1 MKLVRAIDL
10 KNPHDVPAHYD
21 MKSLDIHG
29 MEPEGFHNILILGLS
44 QFMPGGGAEKGE
56 IKADVIY
63 YMLEGEM
70 TIRNAQGETIIS
82 AGDSVRFEKAE
93 VREIVNR
100 GTTTAKMLVI
110 AGIPQANP
118 PA

>member
-1 MKLVRAIDL
+1 MKLVRAAEL
-10 KNPHDVPAHYD
+10 KNAHYD

-44 QFMPGGGAEKGE
+44 QFLPGGGAKQGE

-70 TIRNAQGETIIS
+70 T
-82 AGDSVRFEKAE
+82 
-93 VREIVNR
+93 
-100 GTTTAKMLVI
+100 VI
-110 AGIPQANP
+110 AGIPK
-118 PA
+118 